1 MKVSCLQENL
11 AKGLSVVSRAVA
23 SRSTLP
29 VLGNIL
35 VATDNGRLRLA
46 ATNLELGITCWIG
59 AKIEQEGATTVPAK
73 TFVDLVNTL
82 PQDKVELDLTERTQT
97 LNLACGRTRAHIKGI
112 DAQEFPLIP
121 TADLGTADGR
131 VELNV
136 DDFREMI
143 NQVTFAAATDE
154 ARPIL
159 TGVLARIDGGQLKL
173 EAADGFRLAVR
184 TAHLSA
190 PSGAPVNAVIPA
202 RALAEL
208 ARVITADEPVYLSL
222 PTGRGQVIFHHGS
235 VELVSQL
242 IEGSFPDLTAVIPKN
257 YTTRT
262 VLPTDEFRKACRTSD
277 IFAREAA
284 HTARLK
290 IKPGTDLTPG
300 HVSISATSAETGDNV
315 AELDATVDGAPI
327 EIAFNVKYLVD
338 VLNVIS
344 TPNVALETSAATSP
358 GVIRPVG
365 RDDYLYV
372 AMPMHLGK

>member
-11 AKGLSVVSRAVA
+11 AKGLGIVSRAVA
-23 SRSTLP
+23 ARSTLP

-35 VATDNGRLRLA
+35 LASDNARLRLS

-59 AKIEQEGATTVPAK
+59 AKIEEEGSTTVPAK
-73 TFVDLVNTL
+73 TLVDLVNTL
-82 PQDKVELDLTERTQT
+82 PQDKVEMSLVVRTQT
-97 LNLACGRTRAHIKGI
+97 LNLSCGRVQANIKGI

-121 TADLGTADGR
+121 PANLDDALQ
-131 VELNV
+131 LNV
-136 DDFREMI
+136 EDFREMI
-143 NQVTFAAATDE
+143 NHVIFAAATDE

-159 TGVLARIDGGQLKL
+159 TGVLAKIEGGQVTLA
-173 EAADGFRLAVR
+173 AADGFRLSLR
-184 TAHLSA
+184 TAHLST
-190 PSGAPVNAVIPA
+190 PNAEPIQAIIPA

-208 ARVITADEPVYLSL
+208 GRVITAEEPVFMSL
-222 PTGRGQVIFHHGS
+222 PPGRGQVIFHHDS

-242 IEGSFPDLTAVIPKN
+242 IEGAFPDYNNVVPKN

-262 VLPTDEFRKACRTSD
+262 VMSTAEFRKACKTSD

-290 IKPGTDLTPG
+290 IKPGSELTPG
-300 HVSISATSAETGDNV
+300 HVTISATAAETGDNV
-315 AELDATVDGAPI
+315 TELDATVDGGPI

-338 VLNVIS
+338 VLNVLD
-344 TPNVALETSAATSP
+344 TPNVALETSTSSSP

-365 RDDYLYV
+365 RDDFLYV
-372 AMPMHLGK
+372 IMPMHLGK

>member
-11 AKGLSVVSRAVA
+11 AKGLGIVSRAVA
-23 SRSTLP
+23 ARSTLP

-35 VATDNGRLRLA
+35 LASDNARLRLS

-59 AKIEQEGATTVPAK
+59 AKIEEEGSTTVPAK
-73 TFVDLVNTL
+73 TLVDLVNTL
-82 PQDKVELDLTERTQT
+82 PQDKVEMSLVVRTQT
-97 LNLACGRTRAHIKGI
+97 LNLSCGRVQANIKGI

-121 TADLGTADGR
+121 PANLDDALQ
-131 VELNV
+131 LNV
-136 DDFREMI
+136 EDFREMI
-143 NQVTFAAATDE
+143 SHVIFAAATDE

-159 TGVLARIDGGQLKL
+159 TGVLAKIEGGQVTLA
-173 EAADGFRLAVR
+173 AADGFRLSLR
-184 TAHLSA
+184 TAHLST
-190 PSGAPVNAVIPA
+190 PNAEPIQAIIPA

-208 ARVITADEPVYLSL
+208 GRVITAEEPVFMSL
-222 PTGRGQVIFHHGS
+222 PPGRGQVIFHHDS

-242 IEGSFPDLTAVIPKN
+242 IEGAFPDYNNVVPKN

-262 VLPTDEFRKACRTSD
+262 VMSTAEFRKACKTSD

-290 IKPGTDLTPG
+290 IKPGSELTPG
-300 HVSISATSAETGDNV
+300 HVTISATAAETGDNV
-315 AELDATVDGAPI
+315 TELDATVDGGPI

-338 VLNVIS
+338 VLNVMD
-344 TPNVALETSAATSP
+344 TPNVALETSTSSSP

-365 RDDYLYV
+365 RDDFLYV
-372 AMPMHLGK
+372 IMPMHLGK

>member
-1 MKVSCLQENL
+1 
-11 AKGLSVVSRAVA
+11 
-23 SRSTLP
+23 
-29 VLGNIL
+29 
-35 VATDNGRLRLA
+35 
-46 ATNLELGITCWIG
+46 
-59 AKIEQEGATTVPAK
+59 
-73 TFVDLVNTL
+73 
-82 PQDKVELDLTERTQT
+82 VELDLIVRTQT
-97 LNLACGRTRAHIKGI
+97 LNLVCGRTQAHLKGI

-121 TADLGTADGR
+121 CADLDNSL
-131 VELNV
+131 ELNV
-136 DDFREMI
+136 EDFKEMI
-143 NQVTFAAATDE
+143 NQVAFAAATDE

-159 TGVLARIDGGQLKL
+159 TGVLAKIDGGTLKL

-184 TAHLSA
+184 TASLSSPA
-190 PSGAPVNAVIPA
+190 ETPVTAVIPA

-208 ARVITADEPVYLSL
+208 ARIIGADEPVYMSL
-222 PTGRGQVIFHHGS
+222 PPGRGQVIFHHGN

-242 IEGSFPDLTAVIPKN
+242 IEGNFPDLTSVIPKK

-262 VLPTDEFRKACRTSD
+262 VLPTEEFRKACRTSD

-290 IKPGTDLTPG
+290 IKPGSELEPG

-315 AELDATVDGAPI
+315 AEIDATVDGVPV

-338 VLNVIS
+338 VLNVIT
-344 TPNVALETSAATSP
+344 TPNVALETSTATSP
-358 GVIRPVG
+358 GIIRPVG

>member
-11 AKGLSVVSRAVA
+11 AKGLSIVSRAVA
-23 SRSTLP
+23 ARSTLP

-35 VATDNGRLRLA
+35 IASDNARLRLS

-59 AKIEQEGATTVPAK
+59 AKIEDEGATTVPAK
-73 TFVDLVNTL
+73 TLVDLVNTL
-82 PQDKVELDLTERTQT
+82 PQDKVEMSLVVRTQT
-97 LNLACGRTRAHIKGI
+97 LNLSCGRVQANIKGI

-121 TADLGTADGR
+121 PANLDDALQ
-131 VELNV
+131 LNV
-136 DDFREMI
+136 EDFREMI
-143 NQVTFAAATDE
+143 NHVIFAAATDE

-159 TGVLARIDGGQLKL
+159 TGVLAKIEGGQVTLA
-173 EAADGFRLAVR
+173 AADGFRLSLR
-184 TAHLSA
+184 TAHLST
-190 PSGAPVNAVIPA
+190 PNAEPIQAIIPA

-208 ARVITADEPVYLSL
+208 GRVITAEEPVFMSL
-222 PTGRGQVIFHHGS
+222 PPGRGQVIFHHDS

-242 IEGSFPDLTAVIPKN
+242 IEGAFPDYNNVVPKN

-262 VLPTDEFRKACRTSD
+262 VMSTAEFRKACKTSD

-290 IKPGTDLTPG
+290 IKPGSELTPG
-300 HVSISATSAETGDNV
+300 HVTISATAAETGDNV
-315 AELDATVDGAPI
+315 TELDATVDGGPV

-338 VLNVIS
+338 VLNVLD
-344 TPNVALETSAATSP
+344 TPNVALETSTSSSP

-365 RDDYLYV
+365 RDDFLYV
-372 AMPMHLGK
+372 IMPMHLGK